1 MNIICRWNIVYFYNI
16 QINYWQRFTIKIYLL
31 QVLCDFICDGE
42 GNNHK
47 RGYKLFCVMKFRR
60 NVYISLCFET
70 STELDYQITYWH
82 KTVLSNYLLTQNWI
96 IKLLI
101 DTKLDY
107 QITYWHK
114 TGLSNYLLPHNKVY
128 TLFLLES
135 PPYWLLNTDYS
146 IQLCLF
152 FTPPYH
158 NILICE
164 NTILGFLHICLV
176 YCRLLISFTYH
187 KG

>member
-82 KTVLSNYLLTQNWI
+82 KT
-96 IKLLI
+96 
-101 DTKLDY
+101 
-107 QITYWHK
+107 
-114 TGLSNYLLPHNKVY
+114 GLSNYLLPHNKVY

-135 PPYWLLNTDYS
+135 PPLLTTQYWLLNTVVFVFYTS
-146 IQLCLF
+146 LSQHINMRK
-152 FTPPYH
+152 YH
-158 NILICE
+158 IRFSSHLSSV
-164 NTILGFLHICLV
+164 L
-176 YCRLLISFTYH
+176 
-187 KG
+187 

>member
-1 MNIICRWNIVYFYNI
+1 LFIFITFKLITGKGL
-16 QINYWQRFTIKIYLL
+16 QLRFISYRCCVTLF
-31 QVLCDFICDGE
+31 VMENDFICDGE

-70 STELDYQITYWH
+70 STE
-82 KTVLSNYLLTQNWI
+82 
-96 IKLLI
+96 
-101 DTKLDY
+101 LDY

>member
-1 MNIICRWNIVYFYNI
+1 LFIFITFKLITGKGLQLRFISYRCCVTLFVMERETII
-16 QINYWQRFTIKIYLL
+16 
-31 QVLCDFICDGE
+31 
-42 GNNHK
+42 K

>member
-1 MNIICRWNIVYFYNI
+1 MWLYLWWRMTLFVMERETII
-16 QINYWQRFTIKIYLL
+16 
-31 QVLCDFICDGE
+31 
-42 GNNHK
+42 K

-70 STELDYQITYWH
+70 STE
-82 KTVLSNYLLTQNWI
+82 
-96 IKLLI
+96 
-101 DTKLDY
+101 LDY

>member
-1 MNIICRWNIVYFYNI
+1 MFIFITFKLITGKGLQLRFISYRCCVTLFVMERETII
-16 QINYWQRFTIKIYLL
+16 
-31 QVLCDFICDGE
+31 
-42 GNNHK
+42 K

-70 STELDYQITYWH
+70 STE
-82 KTVLSNYLLTQNWI
+82 
-96 IKLLI
+96 
-101 DTKLDY
+101 LDY

>member
-1 MNIICRWNIVYFYNI
+1 MFIFITFKLITGKGL
-16 QINYWQRFTIKIYLL
+16 QLRFISYRCCVTLF
-31 QVLCDFICDGE
+31 VMENDFICDGE

-70 STELDYQITYWH
+70 STE
-82 KTVLSNYLLTQNWI
+82 
-96 IKLLI
+96 
-101 DTKLDY
+101 LDY